1 MPFLTRQECQR
12 NGGKMGKKSIIT
24 QTVLYTSILFVAT
37 IIISVFALTNIF
49 NNSMRTRMIEN
60 KKEHLD
66 YVTEDLEHILKGILN
81 PVIALEKENSAQK
94 LLTDKVERYSPE
106 WMDCIRKLDDI
117 LKNINLFEDHIVDIA
132 LLQKNSRLAYSMTDM
147 FSSTYPY
154 TEKQW
159 FQEISEDEKGIKYVF
174 PKEKDYIKS
183 ASKYACTAVYPV
195 NKDGYILVEID
206 LSRIFNQLRENSGE
220 TDTTYFMIDEYG
232 NILFDNQNRN
242 DRKAVI
248 DKILEGKLFFRE
260 GAGFYIAE
268 ELTTIAGYAVAELDY
283 GFIVEPVNKMIR
295 TGIFITA
302 LALLMSFGLAAVMT
316 GRMKRPMNTLID
328 RIASYDGSERV
339 EIQEKEDAPLE
350 LMVIRNKFEEMADRI
365 YFLINDVYIAEIR
378 RKEME
383 LQALMNQINPHFL
396 YNVLQQIQTKA
407 VLAKNYEIEEMIT
420 SLGSMLHYTMMQNN
434 HMVHIRDEV
443 DYIEKYLQFYK
454 VRFFNNFE
462 YDLECEDEI
471 KDCEMPKF
479 ILQPVVENCFSH
491 GIRNKKRGGII
502 HISIEKEEG
511 DICFRVYDN
520 GEGIEEQKLR
530 ELQTM
535 LGRKEYTG
543 DNYSIGLLN
552 THARIRLIY
561 GEEYGIS
568 ISSQEDEYTEV
579 TLKISAGGGNKNV

>member
-1 MPFLTRQECQR
+1 MKGE
-12 NGGKMGKKSIIT
+12 KMEKKSIIT

-66 YVTEDLEHILKGILN
+66 YVTEDLEHMLEGIIN
-81 PVIALEKENSAQK
+81 PVIALEKENSARK
-94 LLTDKVERYSPE
+94 LLSDKVERYSPQ
-106 WMDCIRKLDDI
+106 WMECIRKLDDI

-132 LLQKNSRLAYSMTDM
+132 LLQKDSRLAYSMTDM
-147 FSSTYPY
+147 FSSSYPY

-159 FQEISEDEKGIKYVF
+159 FQDIREDGEGIKYLF
-174 PKEKDYIKS
+174 PKEKDYIR
-183 ASKYACTAVYPV
+183 APLKYACTAVYPV
-195 NKDGYILVEID
+195 NNDGYILAEID
-206 LSRIFNQLRENSGE
+206 LSRIFNQLRKYSGE
-220 TDTTYFMIDEYG
+220 TDTTYFMIDEFG
-232 NILFDNQNRN
+232 NILFDNRNRN
-242 DRKAVI
+242 DRKEVI
-248 DKILEGKLFFRE
+248 DKILGGNLSFRD
-260 GAGFYIAE
+260 GSGFYIAE

-283 GFIVEPVNKMIR
+283 GFIIDPVNKMIR
-295 TGIFITA
+295 TGILITA
-302 LALLMSFGLAAVMT
+302 LALIMSFGLAGVMT
-316 GRMKRPMNTLID
+316 RRMKKPMDDLVN

-339 EIQEKEDAPLE
+339 EVQEKGNAPLE
-350 LMVIRNKFEEMADRI
+350 LMIIRNKFEEMADRI
-365 YFLINDVYIAEIR
+365 YYLINDVYIAEIR

-420 SLGSMLHYTMMQNN
+420 SLGSMLHYTMLQSN

-454 VRFFNNFE
+454 MRFFNNFE
-462 YDLECEDEI
+462 YELECEEEI
-471 KDCEMPKF
+471 KECEMPKF

-502 HISIEKEEG
+502 HISIEKEDG
-511 DICFRVYDN
+511 DIYFRVYDN
-520 GEGIEEQKLR
+520 GEGIEEQKLN
-530 ELQTM
+530 ELQM
-535 LGRKEYTG
+535 MFSRKEYTG
-543 DNYSIGLLN
+543 ENYSIGLLN

-561 GEEYGIS
+561 GEEYGLS

-579 TLKISAGGGNKNV
+579 TLKINAGGGNKHV